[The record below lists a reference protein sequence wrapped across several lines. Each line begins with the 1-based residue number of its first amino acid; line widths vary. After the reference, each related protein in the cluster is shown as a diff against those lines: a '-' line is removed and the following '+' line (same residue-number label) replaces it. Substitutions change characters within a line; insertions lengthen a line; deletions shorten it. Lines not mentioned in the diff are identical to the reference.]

1 MMDKFRTPEEEA
13 ERIIEKRTAY
23 WNGFTAGTLTMAV
36 LAWIIV
42 VLVTVIVWL

>member
-1 MMDKFRTPEEEA
+1 MDEFRTPKEEA

-36 LAWIIV
+36 SAWIIV
-42 VLVTVIVWL
+42 VLVTIIVWL